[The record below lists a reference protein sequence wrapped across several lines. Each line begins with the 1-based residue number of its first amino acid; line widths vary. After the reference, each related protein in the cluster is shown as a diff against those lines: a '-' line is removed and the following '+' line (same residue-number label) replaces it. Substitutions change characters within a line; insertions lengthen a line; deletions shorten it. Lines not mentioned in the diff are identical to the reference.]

1 MFPAT
6 SLQCSETDLSSSRL
20 LLSEI
25 SDTSLANLGQQ
36 CVSIRWL
43 APDSLVCFG
52 GVFR

>member
-1 MFPAT
+1 MFKAT
-6 SLQCSETDLSSSRL
+6 SLQCSEIELSSSSL

-25 SDTSLANLGQQ
+25 SDKSLANLGQQ

-52 GVFR
+52 GGFR